1 LLFNRGTFHYLGD
14 KSDPVKNTFSFLAIV
29 ALMISFNSC
38 TDVEGSDIN
47 KPVVEKKE
55 KKEKKSTVL
64 VKTKKREKKKN
75 ATVLPKTD
83 NTIIE
88 SKSAK
93 KASNTTTEAQSTK
106 TTEAPSAVKN
116 AELMNIAFRANAF
129 AAKNAYSTKYCFLI
143 DMSIASGSNRF
154 FVFDMEK
161 NSIILSG
168 LVAHGSCNETF
179 LSRPRF
185 SNQPKCGCSSL
196 GKYKVG
202 EFYHG
207 KYGKSYRLY
216 GLDNTNDN
224 AYKRAVVI
232 HAYDCVP
239 DKEIYPMVL
248 CNSEGCAMVSY
259 NFFDKLSRI
268 INSSDKPILLWV
280 YQ

>member
-1 LLFNRGTFHYLGD
+1 M
-14 KSDPVKNTFSFLAIV
+14 KNAFSVLAIV
-29 ALMISFNSC
+29 AFMVSFNSC
-38 TDVEGSDIN
+38 TDVEGSNIN
-47 KPVVEKKE
+47 KPLEEKKAKKE
-55 KKEKKSTVL
+55 KKPTVV
-64 VKTKKREKKKN
+64 VKTKKREKKK
-75 ATVLPKTD
+75 TVAVSPKTD
-83 NTIIE
+83 NTIAE
-88 SKSAK
+88 NNSTK
-93 KASNTTTEAQSTK
+93 KADNTIAENNATK
-106 TTEAPSAVKN
+106 KAEEPSAVKN

-129 AAKNAYSTKYCFLI
+129 AAKNGLSTKYCFLI
-143 DMSIASGSNRF
+143 DMSVASGRNRF
-154 FVFDMEK
+154 FVFDLEK

-179 LSRPRF
+179 LARPRF
-185 SNQPKCGCSSL
+185 SNEPKCGCSSL

-202 EFYHG
+202 EFYRG
-207 KYGKSYRLY
+207 KYGKSYKLY

-268 INSSDKPILLWV
+268 INNSDKPILLWV
-280 YQ
+280 YH

>member
-1 LLFNRGTFHYLGD
+1 MLFNRQPFDYLGD
-14 KSDPVKNTFSFLAIV
+14 KSDAVKNTLLVLAI
-29 ALMISFNSC
+29 AGLAISFHSC
-38 TDVEGSDIN
+38 FDIEGSNIN
-47 KPVVEKKE
+47 KPLYEIKGKKE
-55 KKEKKSTVL
+55 KKEKKSIVV
-64 VKTKKREKKKN
+64 VKAKKRENKKTP
-75 ATVLPKTD
+75 AVLPKTD
-83 NTIIE
+83 KVISENNSPNKIQET
-88 SKSAK
+88 S
-93 KASNTTTEAQSTK
+93 
-106 TTEAPSAVKN
+106 PVKN
-116 AELMNIAFRANAF
+116 AELMSIAFRANAF
-129 AAKNAYSTKYCFLI
+129 AAKNAFSTKYCFLI
-143 DMSIASGSNRF
+143 DMSIASGRNRF
-154 FVFDMEK
+154 FVYDLEK
-161 NSIILSG
+161 NSIIVSG

-196 GKYKVG
+196 GKYQVG

-207 KYGKSYRLY
+207 KYGKSYKLY

-268 INSSDKPILLWV
+268 INNSDKPILLWV